1 MSRMPTK
8 RQRVA
13 ATRVLRAYA
22 GRVMRLADRVSN
34 VQEPKRRKF
43 AELAVVADTARAI
56 YGAHDFLVTG
66 GHTRLE
72 DFEALIVLAERSSNR
87 SPR

>member
-13 ATRVLRAYA
+13 AARVLRAYA
-22 GRVMRLADRVSN
+22 GRVLRLADRVTN
-34 VQEPKRRKF
+34 VQESKWRKF

-56 YGAHDFLVTG
+56 YGAHDFLVSG
-66 GHTRLE
+66 GHVQLD
-72 DFEALIVLAERSSNR
+72 DFEALIVLAEKSSNR

>member
-1 MSRMPTK
+1 MTKMPTK
-8 RQRVA
+8 RQRLA
-13 ATRVLRAYA
+13 AAKVLRAYA
-22 GRVMRLADRVSN
+22 GRVMRLADRVTN
-34 VQEPKRRKF
+34 VQESKRRKF
-43 AELAVVADTARAI
+43 TELAVVADTARAI
-56 YGAHDFLVTG
+56 YGAHDFLVAG

>member
-13 ATRVLRAYA
+13 AARVLRAYA
-22 GRVMRLADRVSN
+22 GRVLRLADRVTN
-34 VQEPKRRKF
+34 VQESKRRKF
-43 AELAVVADTARAI
+43 AELAVVAETARAV
-56 YGAHDFLVTG
+56 YGAHDFLVAG

-72 DFEALIVLAERSSNR
+72 DFEALIVLAEKSSNR